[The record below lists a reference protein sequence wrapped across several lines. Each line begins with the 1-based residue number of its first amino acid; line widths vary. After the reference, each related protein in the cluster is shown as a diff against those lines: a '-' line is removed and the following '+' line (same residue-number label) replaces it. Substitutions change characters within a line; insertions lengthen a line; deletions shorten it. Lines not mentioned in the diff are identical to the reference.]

1 MSEYFSYHPTNYW
14 VYQYIYIE
22 FLKIGDPQVTMG
34 FSTNMVIHDLDDL
47 GYPDF
52 RSSTPMGR
60 TGDLQYR
67 DRPSGFI
74 QSSIWKMAHN
84 GTIYDWVSMRSILV
98 ILM

>member
-14 VYQYIYIE
+14 VYQYIYS
-22 FLKIGDPQVTMG
+22 FLKLGIRKSPWVSVLTWSSM
-34 FSTNMVIHDLDDL
+34 TWMIW